1 MYEWYSSRF
10 VWLIW
15 SFWTCFELMLDGGSR
30 SKFFSDHV
38 SSEPSRKIA
47 QNGKNCLVKPKKAW
61 IWQLLPFESGQPG
74 MLDFCCI
81 FLRRAVSWTLL
92 ESNFLKK
99 YWSYCYTV
107 LGTSNM
113 ANVGWRK
120 KFSAKLNGFNKL
132 FHLHDFEDSW
142 LFSHQGIPF
151 YCAMRL

>member
-10 VWLIW
+10 VGLIW

-38 SSEPSRKIA
+38 SSEPSRKIS
-47 QNGKNCLVKPKKAW
+47 QN
-61 IWQLLPFESGQPG
+61 ESGQPS
-74 MLDFCCI
+74 MLEFCCI
-81 FLRRAVSWTLL
+81 SLRRAVSWTLL

-120 KFSAKLNGFNKL
+120 KFSAKLNGLKVL
-132 FHLHDFEDSW
+132 FDQFDFKDFDYFLTKEF
-142 LFSHQGIPF
+142 LYNLIAQ
-151 YCAMRL
+151 